1 MKIIKYPSG
10 FPLLYKIK
18 WNLMAN
24 FKIFYKLWLWY
35 LDKIKYRKKI
45 TYWNTNI
52 GGCF

>member
-18 WNLMAN
+18 WNLIAN
-24 FKIFYKLWLWY
+24 FKVFYKLWLWY
-35 LDKIKYRKKI
+35 RFNIKNRKKKI
-45 TYWNTNI
+45 YWSTNI